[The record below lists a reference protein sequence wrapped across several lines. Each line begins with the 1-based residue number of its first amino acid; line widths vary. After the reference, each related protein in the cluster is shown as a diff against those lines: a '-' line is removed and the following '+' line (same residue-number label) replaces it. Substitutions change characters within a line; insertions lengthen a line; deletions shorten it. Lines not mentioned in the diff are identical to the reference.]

1 MIKKAFYSASLFIL
15 LFFLNGCG
23 FKPILLGT
31 NYDFSIKVGNSSGN
45 EYINSNIEN
54 KLKALKGIKK
64 TFKVDIISNE
74 TKSILSKDSK
84 GDPTILEIVINLNY
98 KLIEGGKVLVNRSLT
113 QRSTYNNISDKFEL
127 SKSEEILKDNLIENL
142 VSDIINS
149 ASNLILNPMIN
160 DN

>member
-1 MIKKAFYSASLFIL
+1 MH
-15 LFFLNGCG
+15 
-23 FKPILLGT
+23 
-31 NYDFSIKVGNSSGN
+31 
-45 EYINSNIEN
+45 
-54 KLKALKGIKK
+54 
-64 TFKVDIISNE
+64 IISNE

-98 KLIEGGKVLVNRSLT
+98 KIIEGGKVLVNRSLT

>member
-1 MIKKAFYSASLFIL
+1 MIKKVFNLPFLFII

-31 NYDFSIKVGNSSGN
+31 DYDFSIKVGNSSGN
-45 EYINSNIEN
+45 ENINSNIEN
-54 KLKALKGIKK
+54 KLNALKGIKK
-64 TFKVDIISNE
+64 TFNVDIISNE
-74 TKSILSKDSK
+74 SKNIFSKDSK
-84 GDPTILEIVINLNY
+84 GDPAILEIVINLNY